1 MDIKLE
7 KKPWYIRYRYY
18 LIGGI
23 LFVAFLIYVITLSL
37 GPRKLR
43 IDAEDIQIAEVKVS
57 NFMEYVDV
65 EGLIQPILTIKIN
78 TREAGSVERIVG
90 EEGSLLQ
97 QGDTILVLSNPDLLR
112 SIEDQRDEDV
122 YKRQAFSFSNR
133 ECVIEELLTELAR
146 HQYSEE
152 YIVLTREYY
161 LNM

>member
-1 MDIKLE
+1 M
-7 KKPWYIRYRYY
+7 
-18 LIGGI
+18 
-23 LFVAFLIYVITLSL
+23 
-37 GPRKLR
+37 
-43 IDAEDIQIAEVKVS
+43 
-57 NFMEYVDV
+57 
-65 EGLIQPILTIKIN
+65 
-78 TREAGSVERIVG
+78 ERIVG